1 MRGAGGP
8 QVRLLVEMGGADLS
22 VTDRWGATPLDEA
35 LREKQAATVEYLRT
49 MGAPSKQR

>member
-1 MRGAGGP
+1 MREGGAG

-35 LREKQAATVEYLRT
+35 LREKQASTVEYLRT
-49 MGAPSKQR
+49 MGAPSRKR